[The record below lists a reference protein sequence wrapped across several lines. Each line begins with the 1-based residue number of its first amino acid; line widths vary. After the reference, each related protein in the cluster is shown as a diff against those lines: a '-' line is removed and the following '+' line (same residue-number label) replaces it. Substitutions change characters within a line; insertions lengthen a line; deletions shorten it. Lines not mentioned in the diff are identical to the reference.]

1 MTQGLEIV
9 LRDANYRIDSR
20 VLAAKLGHE
29 SPLRHPSFSPIFRK
43 ITKGLQT
50 FYRHPEASYFLPS
63 RTASIFFLISEQFT
77 FLQNTAVHKLQIN

>member
-29 SPLRHPSFSPIFRK
+29 FPLRHPFFFTDFSQ

-50 FYRHPEASYFLPS
+50 FYKHPEAPYFLPS
-63 RTASIFFLISEQFT
+63 RTASIFFLI
-77 FLQNTAVHKLQIN
+77 QNSSHFFRTIQVINCK